1 MRRQAEFKERQD
13 PLNRWLNLRPSR
25 TEGFKV
31 IAEACGGLSWQTPQ
45 KWATSRQVPDRYV
58 PDVSRA
64 TGIPPEHLSPNAAR
78 LIAAEM
84 SERLA
89 KAESAMKI
97 MWRNVLISDR

>member
-84 SERLA
+84 LGRLER
-89 KAESAMKI
+89 AESAMKI
-97 MWRNVLISDR
+97 IWGS